1 MSETPMVTFSS
12 VDNPNTWNIEGE
24 SKCLV
29 FASPSEA
36 KRAEEL
42 FTAMQLA
49 LTAERERADR
59 NQEDAER
66 ISWLQLYATMAES
79 DNPDEVEAADEN
91 GDSLREIFIANGGD
105 LRAAIDSARRK

>member
-36 KRAEEL
+36 RRAEEL
-42 FTAMQLA
+42 FAAMQRELA
-49 LTAERERADR
+49 AERERADR
-59 NQEDAER
+59 NQEDALTLMR
-66 ISWLQLYATMAES
+66 ALIKVRQQMFPQHNQRAVVSRDFPKL
-79 DNPDEVEAADEN
+79 
-91 GDSLREIFIANGGD
+91 
-105 LRAAIDSARRK
+105 AAIDSARRK

>member
-12 VDNPNTWNIEGE
+12 VDNPITWNIEGE

-42 FTAMQLA
+42 FTAMQRA
-49 LTAERERADR
+49 LTAEREIRRMRSGIGICAYIHLSHQKPSR
-59 NQEDAER
+59 
-66 ISWLQLYATMAES
+66 L
-79 DNPDEVEAADEN
+79 
-91 GDSLREIFIANGGD
+91 
-105 LRAAIDSARRK
+105 AINDFGVLPN